1 MVFLGTFKH
10 VATII
15 VTRRHLSQLIDKS
28 LAFTVESLPE
38 LSGHESVFEG
48 VLTMATRLRN
58 LTDLDFT
65 GYNRPVVFLRLDL
78 NVPLKNGNVSDE
90 TRITAA
96 LPTIQWLLS
105 KDCRIVICSHLGRP
119 KGDGYEKEFSL
130 APVGEKLAAHLGKD
144 VLLCA
149 DYLMDGF
156 GRIVQQMGQNQII
169 LLENLRFHKAE
180 QKGDRD
186 FAKLLAAGMDFYVN
200 DAFGTCH
207 RADAS
212 MVAVAEEFPLERR
225 CAGLLVKK
233 EIEFLEGAFKN
244 PQAPVTAIFGGAKV
258 SYKIAI
264 LQKFTS
270 IANNMIIGG
279 AMAYTFLRYLGH
291 TVGKS
296 RVEEDKLQLVGEIL
310 RAAEA
315 RKVKIILPVDHV
327 CGTDFSETTAPV
339 PCNTADIPDNLM
351 GLDIGPRTASIFGDA
366 IRSSKVVVWN
376 GPMGVFEWEAFANGS
391 RRLAEALTQCE
402 GKTIVGGGDSAAA
415 IAAFG
420 LESKVSH
427 VSTGGGASM
436 ELLEGKELPGIKVL
450 RAAL

>member
-1 MVFLGTFKH
+1 M
-10 VATII
+10 
-15 VTRRHLSQLIDKS
+15 
-28 LAFTVESLPE
+28 
-38 LSGHESVFEG
+38 
-48 VLTMATRLRN
+48 
-58 LTDLDFT
+58 DLDFS
-65 GYNRPVVFLRLDL
+65 GFNRPVVFLRLDL
-78 NVPLKNGNVSDE
+78 NVPLKAGVVTDE

-96 LPTIQWLLS
+96 LPTINWLLE
-105 KDCRIVICSHLGRP
+105 KGCRVVMCSHLGRP

-130 APVGEKLAAHLGKD
+130 SPVGEKLAAHLGKE
-144 VLLCA
+144 VLLCG

-156 GRIVQQMGQNQII
+156 DRIVQQLAPNQLV
-169 LLENLRFHKAE
+169 LLENLRFHKQE
-180 QKGDRD
+180 QKGDKD
-186 FAKLLAAGMDFYVN
+186 FAKVLAKGMDFYVN

-225 CAGLLVKK
+225 CAGLLVQK
-233 EIEFLEGAFKN
+233 EIDFLEGAFRN

-258 SYKIAI
+258 SDKIAI

-279 AMAYTFLRYLGH
+279 AMAYTFLRYMGH
-291 TVGKS
+291 NVGKS
-296 RVEEDKLQLVGEIL
+296 RVEEDKLSLVGEIL

-327 CGTDFSETTAPV
+327 CATEFAEGTMPIT
-339 PCNTADIPDNLM
+339 CNTADIPDNLM
-351 GLDIGPRTASIFGDA
+351 GLDIGPRSSAIFADA

-376 GPMGVFEWEAFANGS
+376 GPMGVFEWDAFATGS
-391 RRLAEALTQCE
+391 RSVAEALAQCE
-402 GKTIVGGGDSAAA
+402 GSTIVGGGDSAAA
-415 IAAFG
+415 IVAFG
-420 LESKVSH
+420 LADKVSH

-436 ELLEGKELPGIKVL
+436 ELLEGKELPGIRVL